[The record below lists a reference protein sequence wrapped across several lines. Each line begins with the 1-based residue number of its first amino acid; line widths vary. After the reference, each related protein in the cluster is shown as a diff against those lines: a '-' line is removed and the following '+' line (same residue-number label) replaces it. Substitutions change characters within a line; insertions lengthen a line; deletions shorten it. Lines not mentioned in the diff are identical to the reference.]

1 MEGLREGEGE
11 AGKRGSRHWR
21 GEERD
26 LRGEGRKGGRKAFE
40 GVFDSAV
47 KGSHQGL

>member
-11 AGKRGSRHWR
+11 AGKSRHWR
-21 GEERD
+21 RKERD
-26 LRGEGRKGGRKAFE
+26 LGGEGREGGREAFE
-40 GVFDSAV
+40 GVFDNTM